1 MASLKK
7 IAVGVTVGVWMT
19 ALGSAAAL
27 AFVLNRPLEP
37 RTAVEPLTA
46 HASVGHLLGAEAPPV
61 LLADPPLR
69 PVPTAVHVVQV
80 VRPKPAATHVD
91 IEQMRCDGW
100 RDLTMG
106 SGRVRVCQ

>member
-7 IAVGVTVGVWMT
+7 IAVGVTAGVWVT

-37 RTAVEPLTA
+37 RAPIEPLTA
-46 HASVGHLLGAEAPPV
+46 HESVGHLLDEVTPANRVALMP
-61 LLADPPLR
+61 
-69 PVPTAVHVVQV
+69 
-80 VRPKPAATHVD
+80 PKPAPTVVHVAVARPRPAPTHVD

-100 RDLTMG
+100 RELTMG
-106 SGRVRVCQ
+106 SGRVQVCE